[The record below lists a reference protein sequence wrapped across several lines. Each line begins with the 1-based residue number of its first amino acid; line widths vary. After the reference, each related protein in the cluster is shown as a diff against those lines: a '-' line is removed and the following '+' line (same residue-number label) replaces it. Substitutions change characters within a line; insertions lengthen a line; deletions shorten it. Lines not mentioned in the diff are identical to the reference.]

1 LSQAEPALKQPN
13 LKGLGDASGIKC
25 RGCPTQP
32 KPIFE
37 SRAVYAEE
45 WAALPYRLI
54 GTEFN

>member
-1 LSQAEPALKQPN
+1 LGKAGVRHLSQAEPALKQPN

-37 SRAVYAEE
+37 SREVY
-45 WAALPYRLI
+45 I
-54 GTEFN
+54 QIKKSKK